1 MISLGLLQRFPF
13 FSFMNEK
20 QLKAM
25 AMIAEEL
32 TLNPGDV
39 LVEAN
44 MPANAF
50 YFVTKGHLPYY
61 MIVTS
66 EQIPDYRKEYFV
78 GYINPE
84 EIFGISALLEPYR
97 YTATMRADKPCTVI
111 KIEASGL
118 RALCAVDPLLSVGL
132 MEAVA
137 KAAMERLQMT
147 RVLLVAQ
154 MAETA
159 EVEADCRGK
168 RPIAATP
175 S

>member
-1 MISLGLLQRFPF
+1 MIALGLLQRFPF

-20 QLKAM
+20 QLKAI

-32 TLNPGDV
+32 NLNPGDT

-44 MPANAF
+44 MPADAF
-50 YFVTKGHLPYY
+50 YFVTKGNLPYY

-66 EQIPDYRKEYFV
+66 EHIPDYRREYFV

-111 KIEASGL
+111 RINASGL
-118 RALCAVDPLLSVGL
+118 RALCEVDPVLSVGL
-132 MEAVA
+132 MKAVA
-137 KAAMERLQMT
+137 IAAMDRLQMT
-147 RVLLVAQ
+147 RTLLVAQ
-154 MAETA
+154 MAETSKKPA
-159 EVEADCRGK
+159 L
-168 RPIAATP
+168 
-175 S
+175 